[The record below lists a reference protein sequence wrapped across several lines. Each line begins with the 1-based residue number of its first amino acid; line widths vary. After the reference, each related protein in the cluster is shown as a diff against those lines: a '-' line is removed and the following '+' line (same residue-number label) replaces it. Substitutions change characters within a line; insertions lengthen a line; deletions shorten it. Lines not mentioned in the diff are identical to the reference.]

1 MKPLRGFVMGDALA
15 DQLALLP
22 EYLGKHLLLS
32 AIALLIGIGISL
44 PLSILTIRVRVLRA
58 PVLAL
63 ASSVQTVPSLAL
75 LALMVP
81 LLRAIGFLPAV
92 IALILYSMLPVI
104 RNTVTGIEDVDPDL
118 IEAGRGVGMTSNQL
132 LFKVQ
137 IPLALPVIIAGIRT
151 ATVWVVGIA
160 TLSTPVGATSLGNYI
175 FSGLQTQNYTA
186 VTIGCVAAAVL
197 ALLLDL
203 LIRLME
209 MAAMR
214 RSRPLAVFAS
224 ALVGLVLMGGLV
236 PMLLDANSN
245 GARPRIV
252 VGAKTFTEQ
261 YILAEVMA
269 RQLEKAGFYAEQL
282 ESLGSTVVFDALA
295 SGDIDCYVDYSG
307 TIWANYMKRDDNPG
321 PWRVLEE
328 VTHWLQQEYGI
339 VCLGPLGFENAY
351 ALAMR
356 RDLAEELGVQTIDD
370 LRMHAQ
376 SMTIG
381 GDYEFFGRP
390 EWTALVNAYVLSF
403 ADTVSMDSTLM
414 YEALDAGQVDVIS
427 AFSSDGRIVAFDLVV
442 LDDPRDALPPYDAV
456 LLLGSAAA
464 DHPHVV
470 EALQPMIDAIDDDA
484 MRRANKLVDV
494 DRQSVAAAA
503 EALTLQMIGK

>member
-1 MKPLRGFVMGDALA
+1 MMDAIA

-32 AIALLIGIGISL
+32 AVALLIGIGISL
-44 PLSILTIRVRVLRA
+44 PLSVLTVRVSVLRP

-63 ASSVQTVPSLAL
+63 ASAIQTVPSLAL

-81 LLRAIGFLPAV
+81 LLRAIGFMPAV
-92 IALILYSMLPVI
+92 IALTLYSMLPVI

-118 IEAGRGVGMTSNQL
+118 IEAGRGLGMTSNQL

-186 VTIGCVAAAVL
+186 VTIGCVAAAFL

-209 MAAMR
+209 LATIR
-214 RSRPLAVFAS
+214 RSRPLALLAS
-224 ALVGLVLMGGLV
+224 ALVVLVLMGGLV
-236 PMLLDANSN
+236 PMLLDANSAD
-245 GARPRIV
+245 ARPRIV

-261 YILAEVMA
+261 YILAEVLA
-269 RQLEKAGFYAEQL
+269 RQLDKAGFRAEQL

-295 SGDIDCYVDYSG
+295 AGRIDCYVDYSG
-307 TIWANYMKRDDNPG
+307 TIWANYMKRHDNPG
-321 PWRVLEE
+321 PVTVLEE
-328 VTHWLQQEYGI
+328 VTQWLQREHGI

-356 RDLAEELGVQTIDD
+356 RDCSEGLQIRSIDD
-370 LRMHAQ
+370 LRMHA
-376 SMTIG
+376 SSLTIG

-390 EWTALVNAYVLSF
+390 EWSALLEVYGLGF
-403 ADTVSMDSTLM
+403 RDTVSMDSTLM
-414 YEALDAGQVDVIS
+414 YTALDTGDVDVIS
-427 AFSSDGRIVAFDLVV
+427 AFSSDGRIAAFNLVV
-442 LDDPRDALPPYDAV
+442 LDDPRNALPPYDAI

-464 DHPHVV
+464 GLPDVV
-470 EALQPMIDAIDDDA
+470 NALRPMIQAIEDDA

-494 DRQSVAAAA
+494 DHQSVAVAA
-503 EALTLQMIGK
+503 ESLSLQTTDE